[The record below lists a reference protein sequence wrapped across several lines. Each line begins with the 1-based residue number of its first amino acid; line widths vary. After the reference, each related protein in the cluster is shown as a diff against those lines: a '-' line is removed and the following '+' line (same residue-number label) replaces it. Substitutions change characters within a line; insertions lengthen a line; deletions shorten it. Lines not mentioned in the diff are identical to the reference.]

1 VRVGVALRTDLDH
14 TDDADA
20 VLVAQVVG
28 TGGLQHLVTDDD
40 LGDAGRIEQV
50 EEGDTAVVAAAGD
63 PSGEGDGLAGVLG
76 TQGAGFMGTEH
87 VSGGPCPGR
96 ACWYRDPGGTGAP
109 PGGQPVQVWAGASS
123 RCHRT
128 SVAASPDHR
137 EVHPITELA

>member
-1 VRVGVALRTDLDH
+1 
-14 TDDADA
+14 
-20 VLVAQVVG
+20 
-28 TGGLQHLVTDDD
+28 
-40 LGDAGRIEQV
+40 GRIAQV

-87 VSGGPCPGR
+87 VSGVPCPGR

-123 RCHRT
+123 RCHHT
-128 SVAASPDHR
+128 FVAPSPDHR
-137 EVHPITELA
+137 ACEVRPLVRPPYARARGCSMRAGRHSATERAEQHGSRSLAAARTPYS